1 VSGVLVPVSPSQYG
15 FDSPCLVWGCEVRVF
30 EDPACWQSESAWFS
44 SLAALGDIPDAVVI
58 PLELVAPG
66 RNRQDLLGYD
76 LLCVLRWSS
85 SEALRGRPVLLAA
98 WQPLQ
103 DILRKKP
110 DVLIVRPAIEFA
122 RLPEASVRLPDF
134 LKDVAAGRIETATS
148 EDIAEISAADRQA
161 SRVSYHDLA
170 NDFYAAYR
178 IKKGYLAL
186 LRKANQTGVS
196 EAESEFA
203 ALSGVRYQWE
213 DSVEAKL
220 QSPLVRRFQATRSNL
235 RVPRYPVVEESL
247 EILTYHI
254 RQGLPA
260 GTRVLLVDDE
270 FHKGS
275 AEVLLRVLFGQS
287 DFTKQLND
295 EWVYSELTEK
305 GPQDRWARFVCVRS
319 AELARNWLAYW
330 DTVAWEDTTQRP
342 SWEVWLRRWEEKLSP
357 SAKSRQHPRDAEDVF
372 AQGREFVL
380 DRHSAGPR
388 IKSTLVL
395 LDLRLEP
402 VQNALYSI
410 KDFSS
415 YGLRRTIKAEKS
427 DLPVIMFTAS
437 RQILNFAEM
446 LDSSSDI
453 DGWFIKEG
461 PDIPVDDADANSANS
476 VAYLLE
482 RLHLYATLRGWYR
495 PSFAW
500 DAERKL
506 AYARLVHSKQA
517 GTVFAEVT
525 RLSDGLLEQILT
537 DGHAANETG
546 TYLGYIQDRVPSTP
560 FSVSQTLVARRVA
573 LAALLWTADMTPA
586 GPEWNTDAFVHLLPG
601 RPIKKVVK
609 WVYDKLNFNQVLW
622 MRSSG
627 VLSQLLREEID
638 WLARVDWPVD
648 KRAAILE
655 ALDRE
660 RQLLDA

>member
-1 VSGVLVPVSPSQYG
+1 LR
-15 FDSPCLVWGCEVRVF
+15 EF
-30 EDPACWQSESAWFS
+30 EDPACWQSDLAWISA
-44 SLAALGDIPDAVVI
+44 LEELEDLPDAIVI
-58 PLELVAPG
+58 PLELASPG
-66 RNRQDLLGYD
+66 RNRQDLLGYE

-103 DILRKKP
+103 DILRKKT
-110 DVLIVRPAIEFA
+110 DVLVVRPAVEFT
-122 RLPEASVRLPDF
+122 RLPEAVLRLPDS
-134 LKDVAAGRIETATS
+134 LRDVGEGRIPPATS
-148 EDIAEISAADRQA
+148 DEIAEVSAADEQA

-178 IKKGYLAL
+178 IKKGYVAL
-186 LRKANQTGVS
+186 LRKAKENGVC
-196 EAESEFA
+196 EAESEFY
-203 ALSGVRYQWE
+203 ALSKVRYKWE
-213 DSVEAKL
+213 DNVEAKL
-220 QSPLVRRFQATRSNL
+220 QSPLIRRFQASRSNL
-235 RVPRYPVVEESL
+235 RAPRYPVIDESL
-247 EILTYHI
+247 EILAYHL
-254 RQGLPA
+254 QHGLPA

-275 AEVLLRVLFGQS
+275 AEVLLRVLFRQS
-287 DFTKQLND
+287 HFTKQLND
-295 EWVYSELTEK
+295 QWVYSEQAPK
-305 GPQDRWARFVCVRS
+305 GPQDCWARFVCVRS

-330 DTVAWEDTTQRP
+330 DKITGDDIDQSP
-342 SWEVWLRRWEEKLSP
+342 SWEDWLARWDGELNPNAKRRE
-357 SAKSRQHPRDAEDVF
+357 HPLDPEDVF
-372 AQGREFVL
+372 SQGLEFVL

-388 IKSTLVL
+388 IKSTMVL

-402 VQNALYSI
+402 VRNALYSI

-415 YGLRRTIKAEKS
+415 YGLRRTIKSEKP

-437 RQILNFAEM
+437 RQILNFAEL
-446 LDSSSDI
+446 LDSSTDI

-461 PDIPVDDADANSANS
+461 PDIPVDSDDANSANS

-495 PSFAW
+495 ASFAW

-506 AYARLVHSKQA
+506 AYARLVHSNQA
-517 GTVFAEVT
+517 DAVFSEVT
-525 RLSDGLLEQILT
+525 RLSDRLLQQILRE
-537 DGHAANETG
+537 GSAAEKTG
-546 TYLGYIQDRVPSTP
+546 TYLGFIQERVPSTP
-560 FSVSQTLVARRVA
+560 FPVSQTLVARRVA

-586 GPEWNTDAFVHLLPG
+586 GPEWNTDAFVRLLPG

-627 VLSQLLREEID
+627 ILSQLLREEID
-638 WLARVDWPVD
+638 WLAAVDWPAD
-648 KRAAILE
+648 KRAAILA

-660 RQLLDA
+660 RQLLDS